1 MSVEQDKAANR
12 LVQCGHGRRPQPV
25 NCGLQ
30 RHVEPFDRA
39 RDIVRSD
46 RGHLRCDRLCPLIRV
61 GPCGDQRGEA
71 ERRQSRLS

>member
-25 NCGLQ
+25 DCGLQ

-39 RDIVRSD
+39 RDIVRSH
-46 RGHLRCDRLCPLIRV
+46 RGHLRRDRLRSFV
-61 GPCGDQRGEA
+61 
-71 ERRQSRLS
+71 SV